1 MPLIDTVGGSSS
13 NTYADLAWYKNY
25 LSTRRPLP
33 SWLALALS
41 VGGDLD
47 DELTIDL
54 IQSARLLDSQF
65 IWNGSPVS
73 ATQRM
78 AFPRQGLYSR
88 NGVLIPDSVN
98 PDEIKD
104 AQSEYAVILHDK
116 DLLSENEAEQK
127 GVRKVKA
134 GSVEV
139 EFQSRDISG
148 EESISVSITRQG
160 PEFDY
165 LRVPISVRQLIP
177 SDWYKRSSLSSVTG
191 RGFIFEVV
199 G

>member
-1 MPLIDTVGGSSS
+1 MPLVDTVGGSTS
-13 NTYADLAWYKNY
+13 NTYADLAWYKAY

-33 SWLALALS
+33 LWLASALL
-41 VGGDLD
+41 GDLD

-54 IQSARLLDSQF
+54 IQAGRLLDNQF
-65 IWNGSPVS
+65 IWNGSPVDS
-73 ATQRM
+73 IQRM
-78 AFPRQGLYSR
+78 AFPRTGLYTR
-88 NGVLIPDSVN
+88 NGVIIPGTVN

-116 DLLSENEAEQK
+116 DLLSANEAEEK
-127 GVRKVKA
+127 GVKKVKA

-139 EFQSRDISG
+139 EFQSRESNL
-148 EESISVSITRQG
+148 ESINVSINRQG

-165 LRVPISVRQLIP
+165 LKVPPSVRQLIP
-177 SDWYKRSSLSSVTG
+177 SDWYKRSSLIS